1 MHGARIL
8 VVEDDAA
15 VATVI
20 RVAIC
25 AEGADAVV
33 VDTLKARDRMLAD
46 NRFDAVIT
54 DVMLPDGNGLDGL
67 AQRTASLNMPAVI
80 VLSAQNTLDTAVRA
94 TEEGAFDYLPKPF
107 DLDEL
112 LAAVRAA
119 VRKRAARPFVNAQ
132 DDPAPG
138 DLPIVGRDA
147 AMQEVYRI
155 IARVSPTDLSVLVL
169 GESGTGKELVAQ
181 SIHRSSKR
189 RDGPFVAINMAAIP
203 RELIESEL
211 FGHEKGAFTGAAQR
225 SSGRFEQARGGTLF
239 LDEIGDM
246 PLEAQTRLLRVLQ
259 DGDFTPIGSARSA
272 RADVRIIAATNQDLQ
287 ELVRDGR
294 FREDLYYRL
303 NVIPLTLPA
312 LRERRSDIPLLVKH
326 FLTQA
331 TASGLPYKQITQ
343 SALVQ
348 LSLWQ
353 WPGNV
358 RELGNVVQRLMLLT
372 RGDVIDA
379 AEVASYAAQNVKS
392 EDQSG
397 HAPADPNTALNMAVL
412 RWLRSRPAT
421 DAADS
426 GELHGALVQRI
437 EQLLIDEALAR
448 TGGNQLKAA
457 ALLGINRNT
466 LRQKRHG

>member
-20 RVAIC
+20 RVAIA
-25 AEGADAVV
+25 AEGADTAV
-33 VDTLKARDRMLAD
+33 VDTLAARDRLLAD

-67 AQRTASLNMPAVI
+67 AERTASPDMPAVI

-119 VRKRAARPFVNAQ
+119 VRRRVTRPLDAVGSGL
-132 DDPAPG
+132 APG
-138 DLPIVGRDA
+138 DLPIIGRDA

-181 SIHRSSKR
+181 SIHRSSR
-189 RDGPFVAINMAAIP
+189 RRQGPFVAINMAAIP

-225 SSGRFEQARGGTLF
+225 ASGRFEQARGGTLF

-259 DGDFTPIGSARSA
+259 DGDFTPVGGARSA

-287 ELVRDGR
+287 ELVREGR

-303 NVIPLTLPA
+303 NVIPVTLPP
-312 LRERRSDIPLLVKH
+312 LRERRSDIPLLARH
-326 FLTQA
+326 FLAATQD
-331 TASGLPYKQITQ
+331 SGLPFKQITPQ
-343 SALVQ
+343 ALER
-348 LSLWQ
+348 LASWP

-358 RELGNVVQRLMLLT
+358 RELGNVVQRLTLLT
-372 RGDVIDA
+372 RGDTIEIDDVEALGVQQVAPEGPGTA
-379 AEVASYAAQNVKS
+379 ATT
-392 EDQSG
+392 
-397 HAPADPNTALNMAVL
+397 DPDTALNLAVQ
-412 RWLRSRPAT
+412 RWLRSRPAH
-421 DAADS
+421 DAAEAGD
-426 GELHGALVQRI
+426 LHGALVRRI
-437 EQLLIDEALAR
+437 EQLLIDEALAQ